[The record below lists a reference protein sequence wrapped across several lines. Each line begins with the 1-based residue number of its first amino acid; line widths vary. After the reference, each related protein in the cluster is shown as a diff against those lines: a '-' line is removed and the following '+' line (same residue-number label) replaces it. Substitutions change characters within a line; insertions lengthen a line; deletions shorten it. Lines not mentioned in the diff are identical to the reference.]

1 MTTLSIK
8 DLATDTEL
16 DRDAMTD
23 VRGGESKLAGGFP
36 GGFPGGFN
44 FLSPQLYNKVTPIT
58 GVAEIPTVQG
68 NYLNQMDYTNA
79 GNGNGIQFISNN
91 KFADQ
96 YNSNSVAGLLSPF
109 VG

>member
-8 DLATDTEL
+8 DLAIDTEI
-16 DRDAMTD
+16 DRDAMAD
-23 VRGGESKLAGGFP
+23 VRGGNAEYMSGFP
-36 GGFPGGFN
+36 GAFN
-44 FLSPQLYNKVTPIT
+44 FLSPQLYNKVTPIA
-58 GVAEIPTVQG
+58 GAAEIPTMQS
-68 NYLNQMDYTNA
+68 NLLNQADYTNA
-79 GNGNGIQFISNN
+79 ANGKGIQFISNN